1 MARKRL
7 LPIPLILLIPV
18 VLLIVVIVA
27 GVYRFSLSDD
37 EIMAKFPR
45 STVQSSSEMTSN

>member
-1 MARKRL
+1 MARNRI

-18 VLLIVVIVA
+18 VLLIIVIVA

-37 EIMAKFPR
+37 GNINQVSAER
-45 STVQSSSEMTSN
+45 SSD